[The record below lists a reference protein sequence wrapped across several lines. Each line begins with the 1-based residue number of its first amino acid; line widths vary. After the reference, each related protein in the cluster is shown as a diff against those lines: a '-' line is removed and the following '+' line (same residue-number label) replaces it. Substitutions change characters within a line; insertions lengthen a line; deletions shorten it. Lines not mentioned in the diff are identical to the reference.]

1 MTQKQKTKYYF
12 IAGMWSLDVVPS
24 KKWCRNGLRS
34 EKKTTSWPQNM
45 KVYELVG
52 NENGK
57 MLWKMGKLL
66 PKKYS
71 DWFFQLLSQWK
82 YDIFF
87 FRLGTCQDWKS
98 VLEAFWYLL
107 AWKIVFDFVLFECHC
122 HIEEKKC
129 ILRPKFESHSSMF
142 CQWIHFYECLNFLNL
157 EKFLL
162 NYLS

>member
-1 MTQKQKTKYYF
+1 LAAVYGIWARPIINEKKDPKIVIQTMTQKQKTKYYF

-66 PKKYS
+66 PKK
-71 DWFFQLLSQWK
+71 
-82 YDIFF
+82 I
-87 FRLGTCQDWKS
+87 
-98 VLEAFWYLL
+98 
-107 AWKIVFDFVLFECHC
+107 
-122 HIEEKKC
+122 
-129 ILRPKFESHSSMF
+129 
-142 CQWIHFYECLNFLNL
+142 
-157 EKFLL
+157 
-162 NYLS
+162 